1 MRMRPVLTM
10 LALGLAPLAVAF
22 AESPKKPEAR
32 QVSFLVRVCESED
45 PRPLVGPDAEKAWD
59 QCERPLDAIPV
70 TLRAGIGKDGP
81 RETDGTGTARVGPVR
96 VQPDD
101 TVTLRIGCTTHVCL
115 TMNIDQAAVHAGE
128 NYFMWFTR
136 PQREEHLE

>member
-10 LALGLAPLAVAF
+10 LALGLAPLAVAL

-32 QVSFLVRVCESED
+32 QVSFLVRVCESEE

-70 TLRAGIGKDGP
+70 TLRAGISKDGP
-81 RETDGTGTARVGPVR
+81 RETDGTGIARVGPIR

-101 TVTLRIGCTTHVCL
+101 PVTLRVGCTTHVCL
-115 TMNIDQAAVHAGE
+115 TMNIDPAAVHAGE
-128 NYFMWFTR
+128 NYFIWFTR

>member
-10 LALGLAPLAVAF
+10 LALGLAPLAVAL

-32 QVSFLVRVCESED
+32 QVSFLVRVCESEA

-70 TLRAGIGKDGP
+70 TLRAGISKDGP
-81 RETDGTGTARVGPVR
+81 RETDGTGIARVGPIR

-101 TVTLRIGCTTHVCL
+101 PVTLRVGCTTHVCL
-115 TMNIDQAAVHAGE
+115 TMNIDPADVHAGE
-128 NYFMWFTR
+128 NHFIWFTG
-136 PQREEHLE
+136 PQRKEHLE